1 MKKMLI
7 LFGGESTEH
16 EVSRNSAFNVIN
28 AVDTD
33 KFDVIVVG
41 ITKDGNWYLCDC
53 QREMIKDGS
62 WENVCKKEVVIAP
75 GKGGITILSDDKS
88 EFVPVDICF
97 PVVHGTNC
105 EDGSLQGLLKLA
117 HIKYVGCQVLSSAV
131 CMDKDITKIILE
143 KNNIPQTPYVV
154 LFEGENKTEEIEEKL
169 GYPCFVKPVNA
180 GSSIG
185 AAKASGREE
194 LIKNIENAFK
204 FDKKVMVEKFIN
216 CRELEVAVMGNEE
229 LILAGPGEIVSDAE
243 TYDYDTKYVTNSGV
257 SYDIPANIPAEM
269 FEKIREYAK
278 KAYKVLECS
287 GLSRIDFFLDKDTGE
302 IYLNEINTLPG
313 FTNISM
319 YPKLFISTGI
329 TYSDIITK
337 LAELGEN
344 VK

>member
-131 CMDKDITKIILE
+131 CLDKDIKKIIL
-143 KNNIPQTPYVV
+143 
-154 LFEGENKTEEIEEKL
+154 
-169 GYPCFVKPVNA
+169 
-180 GSSIG
+180 
-185 AAKASGREE
+185 
-194 LIKNIENAFK
+194 
-204 FDKKVMVEKFIN
+204 
-216 CRELEVAVMGNEE
+216 
-229 LILAGPGEIVSDAE
+229 
-243 TYDYDTKYVTNSGV
+243 
-257 SYDIPANIPAEM
+257 
-269 FEKIREYAK
+269 
-278 KAYKVLECS
+278 
-287 GLSRIDFFLDKDTGE
+287 
-302 IYLNEINTLPG
+302 
-313 FTNISM
+313 
-319 YPKLFISTGI
+319 
-329 TYSDIITK
+329 
-337 LAELGEN
+337 
-344 VK
+344 